1 MTDSLEVLC
10 LEGLEKAL
18 IGYQVSALGK
28 PPTLVYD
35 YDTAVALLVEAGF
48 ARNEIDG
55 FLADIDSIDFLSP
68 PVFVRLDE
76 LAKANILR
84 GDRYFFDDGNETIH
98 WGNVSVGIRVS
109 YAIYGPSSRWTD
121 GSAGKAGAVYL

>member
-1 MTDSLEVLC
+1 MRDNLEVLC

-18 IGYQVSALGK
+18 IGYQVSAKGK

-35 YDTAVALLVEAGF
+35 YDTTIALLEEAGY
-48 ARNEIDG
+48 AQNEIDG
-55 FLADIDSIDFLSP
+55 FLADIDSIDFVSP

-76 LAKANILR
+76 LAKASILR

-98 WGNVSVGIRVS
+98 
-109 YAIYGPSSRWTD
+109 
-121 GSAGKAGAVYL
+121 